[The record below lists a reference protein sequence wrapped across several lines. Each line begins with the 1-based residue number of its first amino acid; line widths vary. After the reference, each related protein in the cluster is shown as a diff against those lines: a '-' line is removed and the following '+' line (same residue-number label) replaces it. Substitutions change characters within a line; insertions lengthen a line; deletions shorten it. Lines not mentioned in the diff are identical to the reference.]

1 MDATSS
7 AQVSMQD
14 YFATPKSR
22 KIACLI
28 LAAIFAVMIAGAVF
42 ASQKPAVEPVQ
53 LTRALDGTSTYTYLD
68 FQLLSEWM
76 YKVTGDSNYT
86 YYEAMDPDENWYIV
100 ALDDDLVEQLKPYQD
115 AYNYFYVD
123 GAPYAEIPEPYR
135 ITGMTYPLSSDD
147 ISALASSYSVTD
159 TEYTDF
165 FGTYYLDEGTNPGN
179 IDMALF
185 VIGAAFTGIILLTL
199 IAITASVRSRYK
211 KSDERLYALGK
222 SDDAEFEFTAI
233 DNLRFEKSKL
243 ILSEHFA
250 YAGSTGVVASYEDIV
265 WLYKYVQRNH
275 GVVVSTQLIAGLI
288 NGRTGALASRFV
300 TDELIEQAVAKI
312 LRQNPNVL
320 VGYSFDNARQY
331 RAKVKEFKLNNR

>member
-1 MDATSS
+1 MDATGST
-7 AQVSMQD
+7 QISMQD

-22 KIACLI
+22 KITAVI
-28 LAAIFAVMIAGAVF
+28 LAAIVLAMILGAML

-53 LTRALDGTSTYTYLD
+53 LSHALDGTSTYTYLD

-100 ALDDDLVEQLKPYQD
+100 ALNDDLVEQLKPYQD

-135 ITGMTYPLSSDD
+135 ITGMTYLLSSDD

-159 TEYTDF
+159 TDYTDF

-179 IDMALF
+179 AAFALF
-185 VIGAAFTGIILLTL
+185 IVGAAFSGLILLIL
-199 IAITASVRSRYK
+199 IAVSASIQNRYK

-222 SDDAEFEFTAI
+222 SDDAEFEFTAM

-250 YAGSTGVVASYEDIV
+250 YAGSTGVVASYEDII

-288 NGRTGALASRFV
+288 NGRTAALATRFV
-300 TDELIEQAVAKI
+300 TDELIEQAVMKI

-320 VGYSFDNARQY
+320 VGYSIDNARQF
-331 RAKVKEFKLNNR
+331 RARVKEFKLNNR